1 MGYERLSDMLVARVI
16 PSLQARVVKH
26 GQRFVRFGLVGVVG
40 VLVNTALLYLGA
52 ALAHLPAV
60 LAAGLATEL
69 TILGNF
75 VLNDRWTF
83 RDVHTRK
90 PRLQRMAVYN
100 SIALGG
106 MLISLGVF
114 VLLMHLLRI
123 HYLLANLGGIAV
135 VTMWNYAV
143 NARITWRTTVTI
155 ARSDTS
161 ESLALHPAAGTEHSA
176 PNL

>member
-1 MGYERLSDMLVARVI
+1 MGYEQLAEMLVARVI
-16 PSLQARVVKH
+16 PFLQARVVKH
-26 GQRFVRFGLVGVVG
+26 GQRFVRFGVVGIAG

-52 ALAHLPAV
+52 TLARLPAV

-83 RDVHTRK
+83 RDVHTRR
-90 PRLQRMAVYN
+90 PRLQRMAAYN
-100 SIALGG
+100 GIALGG

-135 VTMWNYAV
+135 ATVWNYAV

-155 ARSDTS
+155 ARANTS
-161 ESLALHPAAGTEHSA
+161 ESLALDPTTGIEYSA
-176 PNL
+176 SNL